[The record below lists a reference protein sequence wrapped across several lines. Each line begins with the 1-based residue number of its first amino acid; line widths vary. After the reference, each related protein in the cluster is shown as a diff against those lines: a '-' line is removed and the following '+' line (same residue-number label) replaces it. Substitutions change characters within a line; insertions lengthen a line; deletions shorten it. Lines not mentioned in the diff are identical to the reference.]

1 MTKVIAWLKD
11 LDKSKVGLVGGKG
24 ANLGEMTKVGLPVPP
39 AFCITADAYRNF
51 VEKAGIQ
58 KKLKELIQ
66 KAKREAGS
74 RGKETWVDYG
84 DLLSGVAGEVRK
96 LIVAAPMPTEIQNEI
111 KKSYKELCRQEGGEI
126 YVACR
131 SSATAEDIPEAS
143 FAGQQATFLDVKGEA
158 DVVKNVQEC
167 WASLFTDRATF
178 YREKNGFDHL
188 AVYISVIVQKM
199 VSSTKSGVMFTVHP
213 ATNDEDQIMIEAS
226 WGLGESI
233 VSGAVSPDT
242 YVVSK
247 KDFSILSKHITEKG
261 TEIIRN
267 PKGKGTIKRDVEEKR
282 GKEQCLT
289 DKEIVELAKYGKG
302 IEEHYKWPQ
311 DIEWAIEGKKIY
323 IVQSRPVTTL
333 KMEKYAEKP
342 AGEAEIILK
351 GLGASPGLGAGLVKI
366 ITTEEVEKIK
376 EGDILVTKMTNPDM
390 VPAMRK
396 AEGIIT
402 DEGGYTCHAAI
413 VSRELGTP
421 CVVGTVN
428 ATKVLKDGDT
438 VTVDGKVGV
447 VYRGK
452 IKKEEEKPKVTEAVA
467 TVCPEEVPVTA
478 TKIYVN
484 LGVPENADKVAALP
498 VDGVGLMREEFIIA
512 TYVKEHPLSLI
523 KKKQE
528 QKFIDILADGIAKV
542 ARPFFPRPVVLRFS
556 DFKTNE
562 YRGLV
567 GGEEFEPQEE
577 NPMIGWRGCSRYIT
591 PSYEPAFRLEL
602 KAVKKVIFDMKLT
615 NLWVMLPFPRTVHE
629 VKRINRLL
637 EEEGLE
643 RSDDFKLWLM
653 AEVPSNIFLAD
664 QFSDYC
670 DGFSIG
676 SNDLT
681 QLILGVDRDSQ
692 ILGNLGY
699 FDERNEA
706 VTRAIQHLIREAH
719 KKGKTVSIC
728 GQAPSVYPEFAAFL
742 VEAGIDSISVNP
754 DVAVKTRRIVAQQEE
769 KILLRRL
776 EKLTERERK
785 EFGFK
790 L

>member
-1 MTKVIAWLKD
+1 MKTIAWIEE
-11 LDKSKVGLVGGKG
+11 LDKTMVPLVGGKG
-24 ANLGEMTKVGLPVPP
+24 ANLGEMTKAGLPVPP
-39 AFCITADAYRNF
+39 GFCVTADSYKDF
-51 VEKAGIQ
+51 VIKAGIQ
-58 KKLKELIQ
+58 KKLKSLIEDVKKEAEARSKKSWVDDGGLLSKVAGGMRDLIL
-66 KAKREAGS
+66 KAK
-74 RGKETWVDYG
+74 
-84 DLLSGVAGEVRK
+84 
-96 LIVAAPMPTEIQNEI
+96 MPLEMEKEI
-111 KKSYKELCRQEGGEI
+111 KEAYKKLCKKEGGEVF
-126 YVACR
+126 VACR

-143 FAGQQATFLDVKGEA
+143 FAGQQATYLDVKGEA
-158 DVVKNVQEC
+158 DVVKNVQMC

-178 YREKNGFDHL
+178 YREKEGFDHL

-199 VSSTKSGVMFTVHP
+199 VTSEKSGVMFTLHP
-213 ATNDEDQIMIEAS
+213 ATNDEKQIMIEGS
-226 WGLGESI
+226 FGLGESV

-242 YVVSK
+242 YV
-247 KDFSILSKHITEKG
+247 IEKG
-261 TEIIRN
+261 SFKILDKHLADKLTEIVRS
-267 PKGKGTIKRDVEEKR
+267 PSGKGTIQRDIDEKR
-282 GKEQCLT
+282 RKAQCLT
-289 DKEIVELAKYGKG
+289 DKEIVDLAKYGKT

-311 DIEWAIEGKKIY
+311 DIEWAIEKGKIY
-323 IVQSRPVTTL
+323 IVQSRPVTTM
-333 KMEKYAEKP
+333 KKEKYEEKP
-342 AGEAEIILK
+342 IGEAEIILR
-351 GLGASPGLGAGLVKI
+351 GLGASPGLGVGIVKI
-366 ITTEEVEKIK
+366 ISTEEVEKIK
-376 EGDILVTKMTNPDM
+376 DGDILVTRMTNPDM
-390 VPAMRK
+390 VPAMRR
-396 AEGIIT
+396 ATGIIT

-421 CVVGTVN
+421 CVVGTVS
-428 ATKVLKDGDT
+428 ATKVLKDGDA

-452 IKKEEEKPKVTEAVA
+452 IKKEEAPKQEAVSQV
-467 TVCPEEVPVTA
+467 TYTNEEVPVTA

-484 LGVPENADKVAALP
+484 LGVPENAEKVANLP

-512 TYVKEHPLSLI
+512 TYVKEHPLSLL
-523 KKKQE
+523 KKKQG
-528 QKFIDILADGIAKV
+528 QKFIDILADGVAKV
-542 ARPFFPRPVVLRFS
+542 ARPFYPRPVVLRFS

-562 YRGLV
+562 YRGLK

-602 KAVKKVIFDMKLT
+602 QAVKKVINDMKLK
-615 NLWVMLPFPRTVHE
+615 NLWVMLPFPRTIHE
-629 VKRINRLL
+629 VKKINKIL
-637 EEEGLE
+637 EEEDLE
-643 RSDDFKLWLM
+643 RTDDFKLWLM

-754 DVAVKTRRIVAQQEE
+754 DVAIKTRKIVAQQEE

-776 EKLTERERK
+776 EKLTEDKRREL
-785 EFGFK
+785 GFR